1 MDEIRDKRPSPDKL
15 HFVLSRA
22 TYLVLTSYAFYLL
35 QYRQF
40 TKEVSSISSEILLI
54 VLSGSVLVIVFV
66 FILFIAL
73 QIQKKHL
80 KAKFNKQ
87 LNQIKNNNDDND
99 TNNTNMITLN
109 SISSNTKSL
118 TDNNSHKSKIKH
130 SEFDKEI
137 NDETDVIEIKHY
149 MPDTQNEGIITQL
162 STINQTVKVT
172 SGEV

>member
-1 MDEIRDKRPSPDKL
+1 MQSTQSTLQTTNKSINNLTYEPS
-15 HFVLSRA
+15 
-22 TYLVLTSYAFYLL
+22 TGT
-35 QYRQF
+35 

-54 VLSGSVLVIVFV
+54 VLSGSVLVIAFV

-130 SEFDKEI
+130 S
-137 NDETDVIEIKHY
+137 KHL
-149 MPDTQNEGIITQL
+149 I
-162 STINQTVKVT
+162 
-172 SGEV
+172 